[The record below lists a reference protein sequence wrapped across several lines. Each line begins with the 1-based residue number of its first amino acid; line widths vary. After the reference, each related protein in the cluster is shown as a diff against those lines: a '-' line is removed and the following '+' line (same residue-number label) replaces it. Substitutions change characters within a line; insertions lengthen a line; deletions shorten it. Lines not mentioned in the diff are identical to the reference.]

1 MVWVFVLEVVW
12 MDGWM
17 DGMKLEYI
25 FDHHVNLIAFGVAQR
40 EGPVD
45 VFSGSGK
52 QGVSVFDL

>member
-1 MVWVFVLEVVW
+1 